1 MQEIKTSIVT
11 ERKNFMGNSLRSRY
25 SVGFAALF
33 CSMATFLALTM
44 SCGFRLTDALA
55 LILVAKEQDTVLI
68 ISFIFFLKRSFVRA
82 YAKGLKAGLK
92 TIAVCGMVFNKGKFE
107 HVTPLLVNLQ
117 WLPIKQRTVFRNL
130 GNYAV
135 QGTEWTCTCDLL
147 DRYVP
152 TRSLRSSNQFSL
164 KVRSTNTVLFGG
176 CAFSVA
182 APKLWNSVLFEI
194 RSAENLN

>member
-1 MQEIKTSIVT
+1 
-11 ERKNFMGNSLRSRY
+11 MGNSLRSRY

-55 LILVAKEQDTVLI
+55 LILVAKEQDTLLI
-68 ISFIFFLKRSFVRA
+68 ISFIFFLRRSFVRA

-130 GNYAV
+130 GNYAF
-135 QGTEWTCTCDLL
+135 QSILGTEWTCTCDLL

-182 APKLWNSVLFEI
+182 APKLWNSVLLEI
-194 RSAENLN
+194 RSAENLNQFNSK